1 MCFFISVFKI
11 AMFLF
16 LLQSSFDVP
25 LLDGFESALDLFG
38 VDPAFSVAWEIS
50 CLYFESEIHTDWLRL
65 FFFFWE
71 MEEFWSLNDLGAVW
85 AVNFKQHQT
94 GFWFKKQNKL
104 KNAFVVDI
112 HT

>member
-1 MCFFISVFKI
+1 
-11 AMFLF
+11 
-16 LLQSSFDVP
+16 
-25 LLDGFESALDLFG
+25 
-38 VDPAFSVAWEIS
+38 
-50 CLYFESEIHTDWLRL
+50 
-65 FFFFWE
+65 